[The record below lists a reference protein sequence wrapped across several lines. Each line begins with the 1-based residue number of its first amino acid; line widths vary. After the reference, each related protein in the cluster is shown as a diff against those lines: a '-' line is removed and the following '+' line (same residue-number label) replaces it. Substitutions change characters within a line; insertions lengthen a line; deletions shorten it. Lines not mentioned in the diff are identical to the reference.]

1 VNGYVKSGTQ
11 FGTAT
16 ITADY
21 DGMKAVCS
29 VQVKP
34 AGGEKLRALCI
45 TPGFTS
51 ESHGSGDRNIAYVDE
66 YYGNKYIK
74 SGTKK
79 GTTLITASY
88 EGKKDTCTVKVKRN
102 KYPGS
107 RRLTGYRRY

>member
-45 TPGFTS
+45 TPK
-51 ESHGSGDRNIAYVDE
+51 EIQ
-66 YYGNKYIK
+66 
-74 SGTKK
+74 
-79 GTTLITASY
+79 
-88 EGKKDTCTVKVKRN
+88 
-102 KYPGS
+102 
-107 RRLTGYRRY
+107 